1 MALRLDD
8 LEKSPQKKGFSAS
21 QWLDKSISEAKE
33 VKKTQNRE
41 KATLQQKLRPWE
53 NYEDVELTTRTYAA
67 QEALLKAQKIREK
80 NETMARSLREGHV
93 SAEIEKKLSE
103 EQQKREQA
111 FDFSATEMNPRE
123 AKIKTAPSWLSFMRD
138 LLKH

>member
-33 VKKTQNRE
+33 GPTQKRE
-41 KATLQQKLRPWE
+41 KAVLQHKLRPWE

-67 QEALLKAQKIREK
+67 QEALLKAQRICEK
-80 NETMARSLREGHV
+80 NESMARSLREGHV
-93 SAEIEKKLSE
+93 SAEIEQKLSE
-103 EQQKREQA
+103 EQQRREQA

-138 LLKH
+138 LLRH

>member
-8 LEKSPQKKGFSAS
+8 LEKSPQRKGFSAS
-21 QWLDKSISEAKE
+21 QWLDKSINEANEEKNQ
-33 VKKTQNRE
+33 VRE
-41 KATLQQKLRPWE
+41 KALLQQKLRPWE
-53 NYEDVELTTRTYAA
+53 NYDDVELTTRTYAA

-80 NETMARSLREGHV
+80 NETMARSMREGHV
-93 SAEIEKKLSE
+93 SAEIEQKLSE

-111 FDFSATEMNPRE
+111 FNFTATEMNPRD